1 MLFPLS
7 STLQSF
13 WMDPPLVYQGNQPSR
28 KTLPHARSRSG
39 LEQRSVTFMDG
50 TSTFLCDT
58 PYTFSKT
65 SDTLKYPS
73 TTSTLVRS
81 EVASPYQ
88 FNRSKKIVDGFSDS

>member
-1 MLFPLS
+1 M
-7 STLQSF
+7 
-13 WMDPPLVYQGNQPSR
+13 
-28 KTLPHARSRSG
+28 
-39 LEQRSVTFMDG
+39 EG

-88 FNRSKKIVDGFSDS
+88 F